1 MSASFSLYLSFA
13 VLFRRKKFAS
23 NIYSLHYI
31 KSYSNYIVLSSL
43 WGTSNECLY
52 KQWKMFSMMS
62 FVFQF
67 LSDICLKA
75 RTPWGRL
82 GHQQHRNWVGEKWG
96 QMRQPQFFTR
106 QLFPF
111 HIFDI
116 YWLIDSFIYN
126 SSIYSI
132 DLSSAASNW
141 VCENGANE
149 AATICSNWKNLLF
162 YIDSLSVSL
171 KLWFNFELGY

>member
-1 MSASFSLYLSFA
+1 MQAIS
-13 VLFRRKKFAS
+13 
-23 NIYSLHYI
+23 IHCI
-31 KSYSNYIVLSSL
+31 ISNYIPIILFSPLYEAHLMSVYTSSERCFQWCPL
-43 WGTSNECLY
+43 FSN
-52 KQWKMFSMMS
+52 F
-62 FVFQF
+62 
-67 LSDICLKA
+67 CLKA

-111 HIFDI
+111 HIFNI

-149 AATICSNWKNLLF
+149 AATICSNWKKSFILH
-162 YIDSLSVSL
+162 
-171 KLWFNFELGY
+171 W